1 MSEIAIIKWFGNSR
15 NERHS
20 NYKILEC
27 EDGRRLDIH
36 ASEISCSEDE
46 LRRGRFINFEIE
58 EKEAKKLRLL
68 REVGV
73 IDWYRSDK
81 GFGCATLLR
90 NEPDLW
96 EMFEI
101 CQNGTAEVF
110 VHINQVSSGSQ
121 ELKRGDIVVC
131 DIRKTYRKDKNKY
144 RDDAL
149 NLTLLSEETDEEI
162 IEGCAKSE
170 DPRLW
175 LPVFHKYL
183 NTLQTTDEKV
193 SVALEKI
200 NKQSRISEPRQV
212 AGIRKEPFEVKFS
225 LHIPHSLSTPSPQ
238 SFSDS
243 LPDEI
248 LRCSPEIRRFLSL
261 EKHLNVIT
269 LALMEEAKC
278 NNLPQDL
285 LLTELQSCLENLN
298 PLNEAWNKIPDWILQ
313 EDKIWSL
320 VPTNRRASILLA
332 QLDNPSTYQNTV
344 DKIVDLLNSSPGNE
358 RNFLISQIPLKVKCH
373 KNIFPLLPVTDKIEV
388 IISHIQDAKDAN
400 EPLDTLLNEL
410 EVGLKQVEHYSN
422 VWNKIPTDILLKQQ
436 IWYLVPAN
444 RQTSVVLS
452 QLDTSSSY
460 ENTID
465 LLAELLYKCSG
476 SERTSLISRIPDNAK
491 QHDKIFLL
499 LPATDQFQ
507 ILVEQLRESEPEN
520 ASISSQIETIVS
532 NLSLSER
539 QSIISKLPVWVK
551 EIPSIRASL
560 FRIPSVRTRPDTPEA
575 SQIRAFIAERGIF
588 CLCHFTTI
596 ENLQGIYRE
605 GGLLSI
611 YQLQSRNSHYDQ
623 IDQVRVDG
631 NLNHICCSINSYNE
645 RYLYRARLKHETK
658 CWVLLTIK
666 PDYLWKQG
674 TLFCPINAASQWG
687 AHIKKGF
694 AGLKSMYEP
703 VVTDRKGTKHTR
715 EGLPARK
722 PTCIQAEVQVH
733 ESISL
738 DDVLRIVVA
747 TPIDEQKVRD
757 VGWKGEVTILPGLFK

>member
-1 MSEIAIIKWFGNSR
+1 MSEIAIIKLFGNSR

-46 LRRGRFINFEIE
+46 LRRGRFITFEIE

-121 ELKRGDIVVC
+121 ELQRGDIVVC

-149 NLTLLSEETDEEI
+149 NLKLLSEETDEAI

-183 NTLQTTDEKV
+183 NTLQTTEEKV
-193 SVALEKI
+193 SLALEKI
-200 NKQSRISEPRQV
+200 NKQPSISEPRQV
-212 AGIRKEPFEVKFS
+212 PGIRKEPFEVKFS

-248 LRCSPEIRRFLSL
+248 LRFSPEIRRFLSL

-269 LALMEEAKC
+269 VALMEDAKC

-285 LLTELQSCLENLN
+285 LLTELQSCLENLSQ
-298 PLNEAWNKIPDWILQ
+298 LNNEQGNKI
-313 EDKIWSL
+313 
-320 VPTNRRASILLA
+320 R
-332 QLDNPSTYQNTV
+332 
-344 DKIVDLLNSSPGNE
+344 
-358 RNFLISQIPLKVKCH
+358 
-373 KNIFPLLPVTDKIEV
+373 
-388 IISHIQDAKDAN
+388 
-400 EPLDTLLNEL
+400 
-410 EVGLKQVEHYSN
+410 
-422 VWNKIPTDILLKQQ
+422 
-436 IWYLVPAN
+436 
-444 RQTSVVLS
+444 
-452 QLDTSSSY
+452 
-460 ENTID
+460 
-465 LLAELLYKCSG
+465 
-476 SERTSLISRIPDNAK
+476 
-491 QHDKIFLL
+491 
-499 LPATDQFQ
+499 
-507 ILVEQLRESEPEN
+507 
-520 ASISSQIETIVS
+520 
-532 NLSLSER
+532 R
-539 QSIISKLPVWVK
+539 QSIISQLPNWVK
-551 EIPSIRASL
+551 EIPSIRALL
-560 FRIPSVRTRPDTPEA
+560 FGFTRVESRPDAPEA
-575 SQIRAFIAERGIF
+575 ELIRAFIPKRGIF

-596 ENLQGIYRE
+596 ENLQGICRE

-611 YQLQSRNSHYDQ
+611 HQLVSRNSHYDQ
-623 IDQVRVDG
+623 IDEVRVDG
-631 NLNHICCSINSYNE
+631 NLNHICCSINSFNE
-645 RYLYRARLKHETK
+645 MYLYHAKQK
-658 CWVLLTIK
+658 SQCWVLLTIK

-687 AHIKKGF
+687 VHIKKGF

-703 VVTDRKGTKHTR
+703 VVTDTKGRKYTR
-715 EGLPARK
+715 EGLPDRK